1 MANISYG
8 RSVKPEL
15 KDNARTR
22 RHMRRMVEAIECR
35 KIEEILASELGW
47 EPPARGTELSRA
59 ENHCRRVASDRVSK
73 AVETETEYHKQ
84 IMKGASSYSEY
95 RSKPQHQR
103 IGNEAGRT
111 IHVKQRRIHTP
122 ISLI

>member
-8 RSVKPEL
+8 RSVKPVV

-35 KIEEILASELGW
+35 KIEEILAAELGW
-47 EPPARGTELSRA
+47 GPPARTTELSRA
-59 ENHCRRVASDRVSK
+59 ENHCRRAVNDRVSK

-84 IMKGASSYSEY
+84 ILAGAANYVEH
-95 RSKPQHQR
+95 RMNSKYLKVA
-103 IGNEAGRT
+103 NEAGRQ
-111 IHVKQRRIHTP
+111 IRAVQKPHRRSIP
-122 ISLI
+122 LI